1 MSPQELEH
9 YLREHIP
16 LSAAM
21 QVAVLVA
28 SPAQVRLAAPLA
40 PNINHR
46 RTVFGGSAA
55 AVATLAAWGL
65 LHLRL
70 SAVGYA
76 GRLVIRRSEM
86 DFEQAIAGDFEAEA
100 AAPDPER
107 WERFRSAV
115 VRGRPARIEMR
126 ATLTFADA
134 QAGAFTGEFVALP
147 AAHRCV
153 LTSRR

>member
-1 MSPQELEH
+1 MSPLDLER
-9 YLREHIP
+9 YLHEQIP

-21 QVAVLVA
+21 QVVVLA
-28 SPAQVRLAAPLA
+28 ATPEQVRLAAPLA

-70 SAVGYA
+70 SAHGFA

-100 AAPDPER
+100 RAPANER

-115 VRGRPARIEMR
+115 ARGRPARIEMR
-126 ATLTFADA
+126 AALIFAGA
-134 QAGAFTGEFVALP
+134 QTGAFTGEFVALP
-147 AAHRCV
+147 AAD
-153 LTSRR
+153 TGAP

>member
-1 MSPQELEH
+1 MSPRDLER
-9 YLREHIP
+9 YLHEQIP

-21 QVAVLVA
+21 QVAVLA
-28 SPAQVRLAAPLA
+28 ATPERVRLAAPLA

-70 SAVGYA
+70 AADRFA

-100 AAPDPER
+100 QAPADER

-115 VRGRPARIEMR
+115 VRGRPARIEMH
-126 ATLTFADA
+126 ATLTFAGA
-134 QAGAFTGEFVALP
+134 QAGAFNGEFVALP
-147 AAHRCV
+147 AAD
-153 LTSRR
+153 TGAS

>member
-1 MSPQELEH
+1 MSPQDLER
-9 YLREHIP
+9 YLHEHIP

-21 QVAVLVA
+21 QVAVLEA
-28 SPAQVRLAAPLA
+28 SPEQVRLAAPLA

-70 SAVGYA
+70 SAEGFA

-86 DFEQAIAGDFEAEA
+86 RFEQAIAGGFEAVA
-100 AAPDPER
+100 RAPDEEHWR
-107 WERFRSAV
+107 RFRSAIA
-115 VRGRPARIEMR
+115 RGRPARIEMR
-126 ATLTFADA
+126 ATLIFAGA
-134 QAGAFTGEFVALP
+134 RAGAFTGEFVALP
-147 AAHRCV
+147 ADPGDAG
-153 LTSRR
+153 

>member
-1 MSPQELEH
+1 MNPLELEH
-9 YLREHIP
+9 YLHEHIP

-21 QVAVLVA
+21 QVTVLEA

-55 AVATLAAWGL
+55 AVATLAAWAL

-70 SAVGYA
+70 TAEGFA

-86 DFEQAIAGDFEAEA
+86 DFEQAIAGEFEAEA
-100 AAPDPER
+100 TAPGDER
-107 WERFRSAV
+107 WQRVPVGSRT
-115 VRGRPARIEMR
+115 RPAGTYRNARDTELCGYPGGRFHRRVRR
-126 ATLTFADA
+126 A
-134 QAGAFTGEFVALP
+134 AGA
-147 AAHRCV
+147 
-153 LTSRR
+153 

>member
-1 MSPQELEH
+1 MNPLELEH
-9 YLREHIP
+9 YLHEHIP

-21 QVAVLVA
+21 QVTVLEA

-55 AVATLAAWGL
+55 AVATLAAWAL

-70 SAVGYA
+70 TAEGFA

-86 DFEQAIAGDFEAEA
+86 DFEQAIAGEFEA
-100 AAPDPER
+100 AATAPGDER
-107 WERFRSAV
+107 WQRFRSAV
-115 VRGRPARIEMR
+115 ARGRLARIEMR
-126 ATLTFADA
+126 ATLSFAGTR
-134 QAGAFTGEFVALP
+134 AGAFIGEFVALP
-147 AAHRCV
+147 AHERND
-153 LTSRR
+153 R

>member
-1 MSPQELEH
+1 MSPRDLER
-9 YLREHIP
+9 YLHEQIP

-21 QVAVLVA
+21 QVAVLA
-28 SPAQVRLAAPLA
+28 ATPEQVRLAAPLA

-70 SAVGYA
+70 SADGFA

-100 AAPDPER
+100 RAPDER
-107 WERFRSAV
+107 ALGAFPVGGCA
-115 VRGRPARIEMR
+115 RPA
-126 ATLTFADA
+126 
-134 QAGAFTGEFVALP
+134 G
-147 AAHRCV
+147 AHRDARHLDLCWRSSGRV
-153 LTSRR
+153 RR

>member
-1 MSPQELEH
+1 MNPRELEH
-9 YLREHIP
+9 YLHEHIP

-21 QVAVLVA
+21 QVTVLEA

-55 AVATLAAWGL
+55 AVATLAAWAL

-70 SAVGYA
+70 TAEGFA

-86 DFEQAIAGDFEAEA
+86 DFEQAIAGEFVAEA
-100 AAPDPER
+100 TAPGDER
-107 WERFRSAV
+107 WQRFRSAV
-115 VRGRPARIEMR
+115 ARGRPARIEMR
-126 ATLTFADA
+126 ATLSF
-134 QAGAFTGEFVALP
+134 AGARAGALIGEFVALP
-147 AAHRCV
+147 AHERND
-153 LTSRR
+153 R

>member
-1 MSPQELEH
+1 MNPRELEH
-9 YLREHIP
+9 YLHEHIP

-21 QVAVLVA
+21 QVTVLEA

-55 AVATLAAWGL
+55 AVATLAAWAL

-70 SAVGYA
+70 TAEGFA

-86 DFEQAIAGDFEAEA
+86 DFEQAIAGEFEAEA
-100 AAPDPER
+100 TAPDEER
-107 WERFRSAV
+107 WQRFRSAV
-115 VRGRPARIEMR
+115 ARGRPARIEMR
-126 ATLTFADA
+126 ATLSFAGA
-134 QAGAFTGEFVALP
+134 RAGAFIGQFVALP
-147 AAHRCV
+147 GHERND
-153 LTSRR
+153 R

>member
-1 MSPQELEH
+1 MSPQDLER
-9 YLREHIP
+9 YLHEQIP

-21 QVAVLVA
+21 QVAVLA
-28 SPAQVRLAAPLA
+28 ATPEQVRLAAPLA

-70 SAVGYA
+70 SADGFA

-100 AAPDPER
+100 RAPDDGR

-115 VRGRPARIEMR
+115 ARGRSARIEMH
-126 ATLTFADA
+126 ATLTFAGA
-134 QAGAFTGEFVALP
+134 QAGAFAGEFVALP
-147 AAHRCV
+147 AAD
-153 LTSRR
+153 TSAS